1 LTSFCVRVFFYAK
14 YKQILVITIYVNFIY
29 QYVDLSKIKFELL
42 KESLIFKYLEK
53 KIIEKKTP

>member
-1 LTSFCVRVFFYAK
+1 VFFYAK

-53 KIIEKKTP
+53 KIIEKKTPW